1 LNLVQ
6 KIIDILSL
14 RNQNDTEKYN
24 NEEEKSIH
32 DSAVTKQRMPEENK
46 LPTMQDVD
54 YGDSNDDAN
63 ESIAHTSFSA

>member
-6 KIIDILSL
+6 KIINILSL

-54 YGDSNDDAN
+54 YGDSIDDAN